1 MFNSIKKYY
10 DEGRYTDEQVKIFVK
25 VKWIT
30 PAEYKTITGKAYV
43 A

>member
-1 MFNSIKKYY
+1 MYNSIKKYY
-10 DEGRYTDEQVKIFVK
+10 DEGRYTDEQVKIFVI

-30 PAEYKTITGKAYV
+30 PAEYKTITGKTYA